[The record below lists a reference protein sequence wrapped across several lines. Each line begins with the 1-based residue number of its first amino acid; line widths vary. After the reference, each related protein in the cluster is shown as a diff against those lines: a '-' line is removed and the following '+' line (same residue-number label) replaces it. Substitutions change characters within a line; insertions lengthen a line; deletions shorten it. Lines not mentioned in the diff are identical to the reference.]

1 MSDKLIRLAGSWV
14 VASSLLGSLCLA
26 LFFSSI

>member
-1 MSDKLIRLAGSWV
+1 M
-14 VASSLLGSLCLA
+14 LA